1 MIVSMTGFAAR
12 KGQGAGAAWSWEVRS
27 VNGKG
32 LDLRLRLPE
41 WIDGLEPLV
50 RAELVRRVQRGTV
63 SLTLKLTREAG
74 PEPVR
79 VNRAVLAAVL
89 SGLAEVTEA
98 AAGRGLDL
106 CAPSAAEVLGLPGV
120 LDRSPAEPDDT
131 EPLRRALTADLPP
144 LLDAFTATRSAEGAA
159 LVAVLGTQIDL
170 IAALAA
176 DAAAE
181 ALLRRDTMGQS
192 LQQSLA
198 RVLAGAA
205 GVDQTRLAQ
214 ELALI
219 AVKADV
225 TEELDRLTAHI
236 AAARALL
243 ADPGPVGRRFDFLA
257 QEFNREANTL
267 CSKAQSIALT
277 RIGLDL
283 KTVIDQM
290 REQVQ
295 NVE

>member
-41 WIDGLEPLV
+41 GIDGLEPLV
-50 RAELVRRVQRGTV
+50 RAELARRVQRGTV

-89 SGLAEVTEA
+89 SGLAEVTAA

-131 EPLRRALTADLPP
+131 EPLRRALMADLPP

-170 IAALAA
+170 IAALTA